1 MLNEQRDI
9 DASAS
14 VAWQLLIDTR
24 QWPNWGPSVRAV
36 DAPVHC
42 IGPGVRGQVQ
52 TATGLWV
59 PFEITDWQA
68 ERYWAWRVG
77 GVPATGHAV
86 EHIGP
91 NRCCVRFLIPRW
103 APFYRQVCRQ
113 ALRRIAE
120 LAEDRGGSGRSE
132 P

>member
-14 VAWQLLIDTR
+14 VAWQLLTDTR

-42 IGPGVRGQVQ
+42 IGPGVRGRVQ

-86 EHIGP
+86 ESIGP
-91 NRCCVRFLIPRW
+91 KRCRVRFLIPRW
-103 APFYRQVCRQ
+103 APLYRPVCRQ
-113 ALRRIAE
+113 ALVRIAE